1 MKKHLT
7 LIVMAML
14 GTAFAQT
21 ALPID
26 FELNPPVFIAF
37 GNSTYSVLANPDMS
51 GLNTSATVLQT
62 VHGNETWAGLFVEI
76 TDKLDF
82 TTNTLIEVMVWA
94 PVAGTMRLKLEDK
107 TNSTLFW
114 EADQPVTV
122 ASQWTQLTWD
132 LSGVGTLYD
141 KVVLFPG
148 WNETSGTFYLDNI
161 KQGTASGIGVG
172 EKIFSTPT
180 LAPNPAND
188 IVNIKLSGDN
198 GRFTIVTLMGQVVA
212 SGNLTE
218 GPNLVPIAQFADG
231 IYMVHVSN
239 QDGDSLQKLVIRH

>member
-107 TNSTLFW
+107 TNNSLFW
-114 EADQPVTV
+114 EADQPITV
-122 ASQWTQLTWD
+122 ASQWTQLT
-132 LSGVGTLYD
+132 
-141 KVVLFPG
+141 
-148 WNETSGTFYLDNI
+148 
-161 KQGTASGIGVG
+161 
-172 EKIFSTPT
+172 
-180 LAPNPAND
+180 
-188 IVNIKLSGDN
+188 
-198 GRFTIVTLMGQVVA
+198 
-212 SGNLTE
+212 
-218 GPNLVPIAQFADG
+218 
-231 IYMVHVSN
+231 
-239 QDGDSLQKLVIRH
+239 